1 MAESGCSEVPG
12 KLFVCATPLGNLED
26 VSLRLLRVLG
36 ECAVI
41 AAEDTRVTR
50 KLLAHHDLHTPLLS
64 CHQHS
69 GPDRLRQLVERLLGG
84 QSVALVCNAGTPT
97 ISDPG
102 AALVEAAL
110 EAGISLVPVPGPAA
124 VTSAVSVSGLPAA
137 RFWFQ
142 GFLPRRGTERR
153 ETLERLAAMGDGA
166 IVIYESP
173 RRLGATLTDLTESL
187 GDRRAVVC
195 RELTKKFEEVVRGSL
210 VELAEWARGEE
221 VRGEVT
227 IVVSPPDE
235 VPAQQAPGSQAE
247 LSAALS
253 VALEDGLSV
262 RDAVRRVA
270 AELSA
275 PRNAVYKLA
284 QELPRG

>member
-1 MAESGCSEVPG
+1 MAESGCAEVPG

-26 VSLRLLRVLG
+26 VSLRLLRVLR
-36 ECAVI
+36 ECSVV

-50 KLLAHHDLHTPLLS
+50 KLLAHYDLHTPLLS

-69 GPDRLRQLVERLLGG
+69 GPDRLRQLVERLQGG

-102 AALVEAAL
+102 ASLVAAAL
-110 EAGISLVPVPGPAA
+110 AAGISLVPVPGPAA

-142 GFLPRRGTERR
+142 GFLPRRGSERR
-153 ETLERLAAMGDGA
+153 ETLARLSAMREGA
-166 IVIYESP
+166 LVVYESP
-173 RRLGATLTDLTESL
+173 RRLADTLSDLVESL

-210 VELAEWARGEE
+210 GELAGWAQREE

-227 IVVSPPDE
+227 IVISPPEEAPDQ
-235 VPAQQAPGSQAE
+235 PAPDTEANV
-247 LSAALS
+247 SAALT
-253 VALEDGLSV
+253 VALKDGLSV

-270 AELSA
+270 CELNA
-275 PRNAVYKLA
+275 PRNTVYKLA
-284 QELPRG
+284 QGMPRS